1 MDDDELPPGYEGQYV
16 RKRALVDQ
24 MLMTNKRA
32 DFSYADKK
40 RVFTGENGA
49 FNSVDLAEW
58 FRVYNQT
65 QIKGKKY
72 DNLRSYSHKL
82 L

>member
-1 MDDDELPPGYEGQYV
+1 
-16 RKRALVDQ
+16 
-24 MLMTNKRA
+24 MLMSNKKA

-40 RVFTGENGA
+40 RIFSGENGA

-65 QIKGKKY
+65 QINKKQY
-72 DNLRSYSHKL
+72 SSLKRSNYSQ
-82 L
+82 